1 MNSISINF
9 LLLTSSFFIFSAVT
23 VVKAD
28 PEKKNNTTP
37 TVRFCYE
44 CTSVLHP
51 GCADGYEGSDKF
63 PHEGKLKYNYSRDCS
78 TSDNLPFTEEGKP
91 KPVAVGCRKIL
102 QEVDSKTRVVRECAY
117 TKSDG
122 ADEVSGL
129 KRTGNQ
135 GVRLFYYQCPRDY
148 CNGANSQSAAFF
160 LLSFFL
166 PFILALA
173 ARW

>member
-1 MNSISINF
+1 MNSILINSLLIASTF
-9 LLLTSSFFIFSAVT
+9 LVFSASA
-23 VVKAD
+23 AD
-28 PEKKNNTTP
+28 EKKPNQTTP

-51 GCADGYEGSDKF
+51 GCADGYDGSEKF
-63 PHEGKLKYNYSRDCS
+63 PHESKLKFNYSKDCS
-78 TSDNLPFTEEGKP
+78 SEDLLPHTEPGKP

-102 QEVDSKTRVVRECAY
+102 QEVDGKTRVVRECAY
-117 TKSDG
+117 TKPEG

-129 KRTGNQ
+129 KRTGNA

-148 CNGANSQSAAFF
+148 CNGANSKHSAAF
-160 LLSFFL
+160 LLFSFFL
-166 PFILALA
+166 PFVLAMV